1 MEEALMFVP
10 LANPFPQ
17 ISNRQAAF
25 PIGTLNAP
33 RQSFAL
39 LLAAA
44 LESSAGNGR
53 AEKGKQLDKPKITEL
68 LLPFFLL
75 TAGSSELLT
84 SLWTIFNTLLP
95 QQGHEQRNFSSIKNN
110 GTPAKAG
117 GFDALINDVAK
128 KYGLEPALLKA
139 VVKVESGFNP
149 FALSP
154 AGAQGLMQL
163 MPATAAALGVRN
175 PWDPRENLEG
185 GARYLKSLLERFG
198 GNVNLALA
206 AYNAGPGAVQRYGGV
221 PPYRETQQYLQR
233 VAAARHE
240 FMV

>member
-1 MEEALMFVP
+1 MFVP
-10 LANPFPQ
+10 LVNPFPQ
-17 ISNRQAAF
+17 ISNRQVGF
-25 PIGTLNAP
+25 PIGTLNTP

-44 LESSAGNGR
+44 LESSAGNTMD
-53 AEKGKQLDKPKITEL
+53 GKSKQIDDKNITEL

-75 TAGSSELLT
+75 AAGNRELLT
-84 SLWTIFNTLLP
+84 SLWVVFNSLLS
-95 QQGHEQRNFSSIKNN
+95 QEENGQRYFPATNN
-110 GTPAKAG
+110 NSRAADAG

-139 VVKVESGFNP
+139 VVKVESGFNA

-163 MPATAAALGVRN
+163 MPATATALGVRN

-206 AYNAGPGAVQRYGGV
+206 AYNAGPGAVQRYGGI

-240 FMV
+240 FLV

>member
-1 MEEALMFVP
+1 MFVP
-10 LANPFPQ
+10 VVNPFPQ
-17 ISNRQAAF
+17 ISNRQAGF
-25 PIGTLNAP
+25 PVGTPDTP

-44 LESSAGNGR
+44 LESSAGDGR
-53 AEKGKQLDKPKITEL
+53 AEKGKQLDKPKIREY

-95 QQGHEQRNFSSIKNN
+95 QQGHGQRNFSSGGNN
-110 GTPAKAG
+110 GAPAEAG
-117 GFDALINDVAK
+117 GLDALINDVAE

-198 GNVNLALA
+198 GNVKLALA
-206 AYNAGPGAVQRYGGV
+206 AYNAGPGAVQRYGGI

-233 VAAARHE
+233 VAGARHE
-240 FMV
+240 FLV

>member
-1 MEEALMFVP
+1 M
-10 LANPFPQ
+10 
-17 ISNRQAAF
+17 
-25 PIGTLNAP
+25 
-33 RQSFAL
+33 
-39 LLAAA
+39 LAAA
-44 LESSAGNGR
+44 LESSAGNTRDG
-53 AEKGKQLDKPKITEL
+53 KGKQIDDKNITEL

-75 TAGSSELLT
+75 AAGSRELLS
-84 SLWTIFNTLLP
+84 SLWVVFNSLLP
-95 QQGHEQRNFSSIKNN
+95 QEENGQQTLPAGNNN
-110 GTPAKAG
+110 GRPVNAG
-117 GFDALINDVAK
+117 GLDALINDVAK

-163 MPATAAALGVRN
+163 MPATAAVLGVQN

-240 FMV
+240 FLV